1 MSRKHSLPNVDEEAL
16 AALARQFPSMNP
28 PPAEARDAGQSG
40 LSSGPASPDPASTGS
55 PSPSSPPSSSTSY
68 GFAAERRMPEPAD
81 KPEPR
86 SRPDA
91 DEARGRLAADG
102 APSAASA
109 RPERPRRRGGRL
121 LASLALL
128 IALVALAVGLGPAA
142 PPQVR
147 DWLTTTIG
155 DPTVVDILTG
165 SRARDDAQRA
175 ALAEALK
182 GAQDQAARL
191 ATRLDAI
198 EAVGGSSAAAAR
210 RVDALE
216 AASKAADARMAAL
229 ESSGRAADEKI
240 AALGG
245 RGDAAEAAL
254 DENAKRT
261 ASLDEAVKTTA
272 GAVDGLAK
280 AGKAQKLLL
289 TMLHLRSASQQAG
302 PFVAELAAAR
312 AAVGDDDAELAAAV
326 KTLSASAQTG
336 VATTQELRDSFAK
349 LIGPRVLALS
359 PASQQGLTD
368 RTKAWVQSM
377 FVSRASDDAAAGGG
391 RNERIVALAERSL
404 TRGQLAPA
412 VDQIALLDDEAAVVA
427 TEWLRNA
434 SARLNV
440 DKATAMLVAQAFD
453 RVAGAK

>member
-1 MSRKHSLPNVDEEAL
+1 MSRKHALPNVDEEAL

-40 LSSGPASPDPASTGS
+40 LSSAPASPDPASAGS
-55 PSPSSPPSSSTSY
+55 MSY
-68 GFAAERRMPEPAD
+68 GFAAERRTPEPAER
-81 KPEPR
+81 PEP
-86 SRPDA
+86 SPRPDA
-91 DEARGRLAADG
+91 DKARGRLAADD
-102 APSAASA
+102 APPAASA
-109 RPERPRRRGGRL
+109 RPPGRPERPRRRGGRL

-128 IALVALAVGLGPAA
+128 IAVVALAVGLGPAA

-165 SRARDDAQRA
+165 SRAREDAQRA

-216 AASKAADARMAAL
+216 AAAKAADARMAAL

-289 TMLHLRSASQQAG
+289 TMLHLRSASQQPG

-312 AAVGDDDAELAAAV
+312 AAVGDDDAELAAAL

-377 FVSRASDDAAAGGG
+377 FVSRASDDVAAGG

-412 VDQIALLDDEAAVVA
+412 VDQIALLEDEAAVVA

>member
-1 MSRKHSLPNVDEEAL
+1 MSRKHALPNVDEEAL

-40 LSSGPASPDPASTGS
+40 LSSAPASPDPASAGS
-55 PSPSSPPSSSTSY
+55 MSY
-68 GFAAERRMPEPAD
+68 GFAAERRTPEPAER
-81 KPEPR
+81 PEP
-86 SRPDA
+86 SPRPDA
-91 DEARGRLAADG
+91 DKARGRLAADD
-102 APSAASA
+102 APPAASA
-109 RPERPRRRGGRL
+109 RPPGRPERPRRRGGRL

-128 IALVALAVGLGPAA
+128 IAVVALAVGLGPAA

-165 SRARDDAQRA
+165 SRAREDAQRA

-216 AASKAADARMAAL
+216 AAAKAADARMAAL

-289 TMLHLRSASQQAG
+289 TMLHLRSASQQPG
-302 PFVAELAAAR
+302 PFVAELTAAR
-312 AAVGDDDAELAAAV
+312 AAVGDDDAALAAAL

-336 VATTQELRDSFAK
+336 VATMQELQDSFAK

-359 PASQQGLTD
+359 SASQQGLTD

-377 FVSRASDDAAAGGG
+377 FVSRASDDVAAGG

-412 VDQIALLDDEAAVVA
+412 VDQIALLEDEAAVVA

>member
-1 MSRKHSLPNVDEEAL
+1 MSRKHALPNVDEEAL

-40 LSSGPASPDPASTGS
+40 LSSAPASPDPASAGS
-55 PSPSSPPSSSTSY
+55 MSY
-68 GFAAERRMPEPAD
+68 GFAAERRTPEPAER
-81 KPEPR
+81 PEP
-86 SRPDA
+86 SPRPDA
-91 DEARGRLAADG
+91 DKARGRLAADD
-102 APSAASA
+102 APPAASA
-109 RPERPRRRGGRL
+109 RPPGRPERPRRRGGRL

-128 IALVALAVGLGPAA
+128 IAVVALAVGLGPAA

-165 SRARDDAQRA
+165 SRAREDAQRA

-216 AASKAADARMAAL
+216 AAAKAADARMAAL

-289 TMLHLRSASQQAG
+289 TMLHLRSASQQPG

-312 AAVGDDDAELAAAV
+312 AAVGDDDAALAAAL

-336 VATTQELRDSFAK
+336 VATMQELQDSFAK

-359 PASQQGLTD
+359 SASQQGLTD

-377 FVSRASDDAAAGGG
+377 FVSRASDDVAAGG

-412 VDQIALLDDEAAVVA
+412 VDQIALLEDEAAVVA

-453 RVAGAK
+453 RMAGAK